1 MSKTSDI
8 ATIAVVALIGAGG
21 FLIYKNR
28 NEIGNFF
35 GGIGTG
41 VQNFTDGI
49 GKGVGDF
56 TDSVGKWYGDTVE
69 GIQKGV
75 DDAGKGVGNFFGGIV
90 SDIGSSYANLIG
102 GLQNTVTG
110 IQKGVDDFASGAG
123 DFFGGIAEG
132 AGNLVDGVGNFF
144 GGLFNREDEG
154 ATMTPAPI
162 EPTPE
167 PVPEPVPVTTVLQNG
182 KIVEKDA
189 KIKMIEST
197 SGIQVKE
204 VIGAPSTLTKEERA
218 KLPTKTTSERAQG
231 TSFLSRAFAYAKSK
245 L

>member
-8 ATIAVVALIGAGG
+8 ATIAVVALLGAGG

-35 GGIGTG
+35 GGIGQG

-49 GKGVGDF
+49 GQGVGDF

-75 DDAGKGVGNFFGGIV
+75 DDAGKEVGNFFGGIV
-90 SDIGSSYANLIG
+90 DGATNFFSGVG
-102 GLQNTVTG
+102 MGLQNTVTG
-110 IQKGVDDFASGAG
+110 IQKGVDDFTAGAG

-132 AGNLVDGVGNFF
+132 AGNLVDGIGDFF
-144 GGLFNREDEG
+144 GGLFNREEEG
-154 ATMTPAPI
+154 ATMTPPPI

-167 PVPEPVPVTTVLQNG
+167 PVPEPVTTVLQNG
-182 KIVEKDA
+182 KIVEKNA
-189 KIKMIEST
+189 KINMIEET

-204 VIGAPSTLTKEERA
+204 IIGAPSTLTKEERA
-218 KLPTKTTSERAQG
+218 KLPTKTASE
-231 TSFLSRAFAYAKSK
+231 LAKRSDFIGRVFKSITGK

>member
-8 ATIAVVALIGAGG
+8 ATIAVVALLGAGG

-35 GGIGTG
+35 GGIGQG
-41 VQNFTDGI
+41 VQDFTDGI

-75 DDAGKGVGNFFGGIV
+75 DDAGKEVGSFFGGIV
-90 SDIGSSYANLIG
+90 DGATNFFSGVG
-102 GLQNTVTG
+102 MGLQNTVTG
-110 IQKGVDDFASGAG
+110 IQKGVDDFTAGAG

-132 AGNLVDGVGNFF
+132 AGNLVDGIGDFF
-144 GGLFNREDEG
+144 GGLFNNRVEEDAPMTKAPSETKTPIMQGSPSSQDLSKYKVKNKSLYDSIYGEG
-154 ATMTPAPI
+154 
-162 EPTPE
+162 
-167 PVPEPVPVTTVLQNG
+167 NY
-182 KIVEKDA
+182 
-189 KIKMIEST
+189 
-197 SGIQVKE
+197 E
-204 VIGAPSTLTKEERA
+204 VVGAPSALTKEEKE
-218 KLPTKTTSERAQG
+218 KLPTKTVAELAKG
-231 TSFLSRAFAYAKSK
+231 TSFISRVFSYAKSK